1 MDIYDNIPYLSTGNR
16 CDELGSILS
25 DALILILLA
34 HHEAGDV
41 LHEQDGD
48 VSLATQLYK
57 VRTLSQKCPHKINM
71 LTESPI
77 GRLHLERA
85 LGEENAIVSDYA
97 HLHAVEL
104 SKARN

>member
-1 MDIYDNIPYLSTGNR
+1 MIHYLHDKGTYLSTGYR

-48 VSLATQLYK
+48 VSLATQLNEM
-57 VRTLSQKCPHKINM
+57 RTLSYKRARKLSTHCQGIIAGVRAFSS
-71 LTESPI
+71 LSRPI
-77 GRLHLERA
+77 HAFPTGR
-85 LGEENAIVSDYA
+85 GGVK
-97 HLHAVEL
+97 V
-104 SKARN
+104 